1 VGDVGPLMTRPGRRA
16 KRKQTVRVPNPRA
29 PVKERLQTPPHQRHA
44 SKKDYRR
51 RGKHGPEWN
60 D

>member
-1 VGDVGPLMTRPGRRA
+1 VSSVGRKKGRTDKK
-16 KRKQTVRVPNPRA
+16 KRTVRVPNPDA
-29 PVKERLQTPPHQRHA
+29 PVKERLRTPSHKRHA

-51 RGKHGPEWN
+51 RGKHGPEWS

>member
-1 VGDVGPLMTRPGRRA
+1 MARKKRVSA
-16 KRKQTVRVPNPRA
+16 KKKLTVRVPNPDA
-29 PVKERLQTPPHQRHA
+29 PVKERLRTPAHKRHR

-51 RGKHGPEWN
+51 RGKHGSAW